1 MKSTYTIND
10 FYRTITVSIKKQLQD
25 KIEIEYS
32 IDNYQD
38 LSKEDIDYIASI
50 EITGNL
56 NGDLFL
62 FTSKNSLKF
71 LFKTIF
77 NTEYEDLEKDDLIQ
91 DSLNEFLNI
100 IIANSAELFSYT
112 HNPIE
117 FGTPHKKN
125 IDALLGLF
133 KDFRSGVKIKTQ
145 NSSFILIFVSKNKV

>member
-10 FYRTITVSIKKQLQD
+10 FYRTITVSIKRQLQD

-32 IDNYQD
+32 IETYKD
-38 LSKEDIDYIASI
+38 LSNEDVDYVASI
-50 EITGNL
+50 EITGSL

-62 FTSKNSLKF
+62 FTSRSSLKV
-71 LFKTIF
+71 LFKTMF
-77 NTEYEDLEKDDLIQ
+77 NTDYEDLEKDNLIQ

-133 KDFRSGVKIKTQ
+133 KDFRSGVKIKTKQ
-145 NSSFILIFVSKNKV
+145 SSFILIFVDKNK